1 MPDRVQMPLI
11 SFTNGYFWNFAIVE
25 RMASK
30 GDNWKKYSFKM
41 KSDDETVQWVSE
53 VGPVL
58 HWRSTWL
65 FPEEQ
70 KSSNDGSWG
79 GKYFFHRGSD
89 FLRGTR
95 QFWKQ
100 HLVFHLTISQW
111 P

>member
-1 MPDRVQMPLI
+1 MQTDI
-11 SFTNGYFWNFAIVE
+11 FWNFAIVE
-25 RMASK
+25 KMASE
-30 GDNWKKYSFKM
+30 GDDWKKYSFKM

-79 GKYFFHRGSD
+79 GKCFFHRGSD
-89 FLRGTR
+89 LLKRYISDNFEI
-95 QFWKQ
+95 
-100 HLVFHLTISQW
+100 LVCHLTKALSC
-111 P
+111 